1 MVVVVLII
9 GQLMVI
15 FVVVLH
21 HIRAFIVMSMTS
33 HALIIN
39 VVVEKEKFFRCA
51 SLLQKIWLLIT
62 FACVTTGTATHSVSV
77 SPQIIVILMNYL
89 IQVVKERLVLVQYH
103 LPIKDF
109 IFVHG
114 YRRECSL
121 NHAPYIMCGMA
132 LRKNVFL
139 KIINFKRCF
148 VLIM

>member
-1 MVVVVLII
+1 MVVLVLII

-21 HIRAFIVMSMTS
+21 HIRAFIVISMTS
-33 HALIIN
+33 HALNLN
-39 VVVEKEKFFRCA
+39 VVIEKEKFSQCA
-51 SLLQKIWLLIT
+51 SLLQMIWLLIT
-62 FACVTTGTATHSVSV
+62 FACVTTGTGAHLVGV

-89 IQVVKERLVLVQYH
+89 IEAVKERLVLVQYH

-121 NHAPYIMCGMA
+121 NPAPYIMCGMA

-139 KIINFKRCF
+139 KIINFKRTF
-148 VLIM
+148 VFIM